1 MIMVCLT
8 RLQALRPSRR
18 PIELSQVR
26 SLGSL
31 KTEIL
36 AVVWDSGV
44 VVESPDSI
52 FVAIA
57 C

>member
-1 MIMVCLT
+1 MVCLT